1 MTTATPTFVFPDATE
16 YAFVFHNAHLLL
28 MTYARDDAK
37 FLFLIDGEDEGSF
50 RLTYP
55 GRAFT
60 DRVLDTIESIF
71 FVAVEEEGQEP
82 TRYILGSLFDAGG
95 RTFGAYYE
103 RDNAEANVVLFE
115 ASGEAP
121 AFELSVPDDDAYE
134 EASRVFADEH
144 EGLLH
149 VKR

>member
-28 MTYARDDAK
+28 MTYERDDAK
-37 FLFLIDGEDEGSF
+37 FLFLIDGEDEGNF

-71 FVAVEEEGQEP
+71 FVAVEEEEQEP
-82 TRYILGSLFDAGG
+82 TRYILGSLFDVGD

-103 RDNAEANVVLFE
+103 RDNAEADVVLFE
-115 ASGEAP
+115 VSGDAP
-121 AFELSVPDDDAYE
+121 AFELFVPGDDAYE
-134 EASRVFADEH
+134 EASRVFADQH